1 MNDESKSCSVAS
13 DGEPTATH
21 STVPVWIFALTLALL
36 FLGGIYFDQYSGWFD
51 ANVYGPYVSANEV
64 ELYQP
69 KSGAAALLAQG
80 RGLYEKNCGICHQP
94 DGMGKPGLFP
104 PLAGSEW
111 VNAKGINR
119 LAQIPLEGL
128 TGTIEVKGQQM
139 TFPAGM
145 VAIGAV
151 LSDND
156 LAAVLSYIRGSWGN
170 KAEPVDADDLK
181 AIRAKIGAHPQPVS
195 PDQLMKLPE

>member
-1 MNDESKSCSVAS
+1 MSEENKSISVTPSA
-13 DGEPTATH
+13 EPTATH
-21 STVPVWIFALTLALL
+21 STVPMWIFALTLALL
-36 FLGGIYFDQYSGWFD
+36 FLGGIYFDGHSGWFD
-51 ANVYGPYVSANEV
+51 ANVYAPYASANDV

-80 RGLYEKNCGICHQP
+80 RGLYEKNCGICHGP
-94 DGMGKPGLFP
+94 DGTGKPGLFP

-111 VNAKGINR
+111 VNAKGFNR

-128 TGTIEVKGQQM
+128 NGPIQVKGQQM

-170 KAEPVDADDLK
+170 KADPVEADDIK
-181 AIRAKIGAHPQPVS
+181 AIRAKIGAHPQPAS